1 MSRSDRSLSWLGL
14 AFKAAAVA
22 LMIAA
27 PLAGVWLASSLA
39 AFANR
44 AAWLPVLAGFFL
56 FPGLPLAWEGVGAL
70 RARKQRGKRRFLTF
84 SDRLILRT
92 LAINVVFLVVLLG
105 LFPSRAFV
113 AASTRGDWM
122 LDGQHGPAA
131 ERARALLL
139 GCAGAVEWVYRASND
154 NPYRE
159 EGGSRDG
166 KDVAPTPAP
175 TGGSSAAGDANGGD
189 GASEGGG
196 SSGPAP
202 SAARPAKSYPWPAQ
216 LHPAVVDM
224 PREVEVSVESVGKYI
239 AEHETDP
246 MLRVK
251 ALHDWVADRIAYD
264 VPAYFAGAVP
274 HHDGDPD
281 HVFRSRV
288 GVCAG
293 YARLL
298 ADLGKATG
306 DEILYVTGDVRSR
319 TSPMEGEHHAWNAAK
334 IDGAWYLIDP
344 TWNAGHPKD
353 GAFEKAY
360 KTEYLFTPPSQF
372 ILSHFPDDEKWQLLE
387 RPVSRAEFFRRPVVT
402 PTFIAHG
409 LELLSPDRSQVSTG
423 GSLDLTIGN
432 PKNVFLLVDF
442 EPSAGGRAE
451 RSGGARVRCE
461 TDAHTRARCDF
472 PATGTYDVHLFAN
485 PKESGTYDYV
495 ASVQVNARR

>member
-1 MSRSDRSLSWLGL
+1 MGRPDRSLSWLGL
-14 AFKAAAVA
+14 GFKAVAVA

-44 AAWLPVLAGFFL
+44 ATWLPVLAGLLL
-56 FPGLPLAWEGVGAL
+56 FPGLPLAWEGGSAL
-70 RARKQRGKRRFLTF
+70 RARKQHGKRRFLTF

-92 LAINVVFLVVLLG
+92 LAINVLFLAALLG

-113 AASTRGDWM
+113 AVSSRGDWM

-131 ERARALLL
+131 ERARSVLL

-159 EGGSRDG
+159 AAKTRDG
-166 KDVAPTPAP
+166 KDVVPTPSPSGTATGATASGAASSEATPSTAP
-175 TGGSSAAGDANGGD
+175 
-189 GASEGGG
+189 
-196 SSGPAP
+196 P
-202 SAARPAKSYPWPAQ
+202 RPAKSYPWPAE

-239 AEHETDP
+239 AEREPDP

-251 ALHDWVADRIAYD
+251 ALHDWVADRIAYN
-264 VPAYFAGAVP
+264 VPAYLANDVP
-274 HHDGDPD
+274 YHDGDPD

-298 ADLGKATG
+298 ADLGKASG
-306 DEILYVTGDVRSR
+306 DEILYITGDVRSR
-319 TSPMEGEHHAWNAAK
+319 ASPMEGEHHAWNAAK

-360 KTEYLFTPPSQF
+360 KTEYLFTPPDQF
-372 ILSHFPDDEKWQLLE
+372 VLSHFPDEEKWQLLE
-387 RPVSRAEFFRRPVVT
+387 RPVSRAEFFRRPILT
-402 PTFIAHG
+402 PLFIAHG
-409 LELLSPDRSQVSTG
+409 LELRSPDRSQVSTG
-423 GSLDLTIGN
+423 ESLDLAIGN
-432 PKNVFLLVDF
+432 PNNVFLLVSF
-442 EPSAGGRAE
+442 EPHRSAYGG
-451 RSGGARVRCE
+451 GGPSVRCE

-485 PKESGTYDYV
+485 RTASGTYEHV